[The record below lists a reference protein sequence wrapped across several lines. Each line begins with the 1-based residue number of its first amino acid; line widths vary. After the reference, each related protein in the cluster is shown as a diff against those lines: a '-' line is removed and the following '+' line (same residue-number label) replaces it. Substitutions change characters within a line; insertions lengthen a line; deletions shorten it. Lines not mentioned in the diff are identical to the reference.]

1 MKKMS
6 LSNRHM
12 IVKCL
17 FAIHFICLV
26 ICAFLLFTL
35 RRSEH
40 LRWGLGYIIVWGA
53 ILSALLLCFLINKQL
68 KHWLLLKIYC
78 VVFFL
83 ASATLGVVTQGL
95 GVDTL
100 FLPPKYCSDGD
111 YLIRSRIDSEP
122 IVNIVLLKNEGI
134 IEKLIA
140 TYYYPTADSIKV
152 YEDKGAI
159 VIYCSKDNSYTD
171 SLGCIE
177 PLYNHL
183 ANENDIKALA
193 RELKVDIDRK
203 SFQF

>member
-6 LSNRHM
+6 ISNRGM

-17 FAIHFICLV
+17 FAIHFICLA

-40 LRWGLGYIIVWGA
+40 LRWGLGYIMVWGT

-68 KHWLLLKIYC
+68 KHWLMLKIYS

-83 ASATLGVVTQGL
+83 ASATLGVITQGMGL
-95 GVDTL
+95 DTL
-100 FLPPKYCSDGD
+100 FLPSKCCSDGD

-122 IVNIVLLKNEGI
+122 FDNIVLLKNEGV

-152 YEDKGAI
+152 YEDIGAI
-159 VIYCSKDNSYTD
+159 VIYCSKDNSYTN

-193 RELKVDIDRK
+193 IELKVDINRK